1 MVAHQR
7 VLQVW
12 VLLVALAGVVVNC
25 QPLVLLAHRVK
36 EIMVVAVTYKV
47 LNIHQAV
54 AVVQELLD

>member
-1 MVAHQR
+1 
-7 VLQVW
+7 
-12 VLLVALAGVVVNC
+12 VLLVGQAVAVVNC